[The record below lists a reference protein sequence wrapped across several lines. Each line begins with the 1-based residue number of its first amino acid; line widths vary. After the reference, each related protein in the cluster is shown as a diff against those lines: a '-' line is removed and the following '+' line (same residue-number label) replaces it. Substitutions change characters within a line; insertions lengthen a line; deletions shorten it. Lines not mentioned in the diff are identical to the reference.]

1 MRVVFMGSPEFAVPS
16 LKSLHENGHEIVGVY
31 CQPPKPKDRGMHMQ
45 KTPVHEAA
53 EQMGL
58 EVLTPKTLRNPDAE
72 DVFKSH
78 RADVAVVAAYG
89 LILPQAILDIPIYG
103 CINIHGSLLPRWRG
117 AAPLQ
122 RAIMAGDNKTGIT
135 IMQMEAGLDTGPMIL
150 MEDLPISSSTT
161 VSSLHDDMADLGA
174 KLITKVLSDID
185 PYIKNAVQQPEEG
198 VTYAAKVLKP
208 DGFLDFSNQS
218 AQYLDR
224 QIRALNPWPGT
235 WFTHNGT
242 DIKALCGAVFRHD
255 LNDCKLAPGQIARH
269 GDGVL
274 VGCKDQDESLLI
286 TRMQKPGGKPMP
298 AADFIRGYDFFK
310 N

>member
-1 MRVVFMGSPEFAVPS
+1 MRLIFAGTPEFAQVA
-16 LKSLHENGHEIVGVY
+16 LAALHAAGHDIVLVLT
-31 CQPPKPKDRGMHMQ
+31 QPDRPAGRGMKLQ
-45 KTPVHEAA
+45 PSPVKQWA
-53 EQMGL
+53 L
-58 EVLTPKTLRNPDAE
+58 ERGVPVAQPRSLRLDGKYP
-72 DVFKSH
+72 
-78 RADVAVVAAYG
+78 
-89 LILPQAILDIPIYG
+89 LPQAILDIPIYG